1 MNLPLAAIWGQ
12 DPGSGALIGYLVGAF
27 ILGVVMMVA
36 MTKMPTRGRKP
47 IVWIATFA
55 SGFFY
60 FLFWIWPSPINRGP
74 SDLPVGFS
82 EKVGFGLQDALPKV
96 ANIAII
102 LTAFLLGLGIY
113 SLLHV
118 HLGRLFKKQKD
129 WQFSLILV
137 VSMVLMI
144 IFGYWDWMQ
153 RQFND
158 PDLLLAKMD
167 NWGFVNYSFDLLFD
181 GLLQQMDAAMF
192 SMIAFFILSAAYR
205 AFRIKSIEAT
215 VLMASALIMILSIMG
230 AVDMV
235 YSNMIDSMT
244 GGDPGH
250 FLNDAKITAVA
261 SWVKNTM
268 QVPALRALEFGVG
281 LGALAMGLRLW
292 LGLEKGGV
300 S

>member
-47 IVWIATFA
+47 SVWIATFA